1 MDKLHPGWEGRKVC
15 EHKSRVRS
23 DTHNILDIQCYICRC
38 VCVCMYVCM
47 YVFVGLMLHPHAVG
61 EGCGTRLPGEGGVG
75 VEVPQEVVHSGTAQQ
90 SLQRL
95 ASSQGNTQ

>member
-1 MDKLHPGWEGRKVC
+1 MNTNQESGQIPITYWIYSVIYVGV
-15 EHKSRVRS
+15 
-23 DTHNILDIQCYICRC
+23 C